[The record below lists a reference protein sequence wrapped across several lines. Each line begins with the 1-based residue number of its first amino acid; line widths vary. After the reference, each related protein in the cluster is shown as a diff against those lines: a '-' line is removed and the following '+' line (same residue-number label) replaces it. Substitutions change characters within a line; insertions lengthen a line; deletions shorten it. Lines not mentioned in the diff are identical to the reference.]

1 MVCIQTRMPSREGM
15 ARQYVSSMRNAL
27 AVLFILTIPHAAATT
42 DWNPDPWLE
51 LIIGPE
57 RIAEGDEIGCHGIPD
72 KVLEE
77 DPEAWV
83 RACRDYVETRTA
95 ASRWSDSIVSFG
107 AHPSTGVQKQLG
119 SHGVAVTGDLT
130 TAANIST
137 GEIWSIGFEGG
148 SLEKNVGDLQKVEQ
162 AAASGGLVNMYW
174 QALIEDVNVR
184 RDRDIVDWL
193 ETSDAWHTT
202 WGEAWSYSVM
212 RNRSVNLTITEQHVF
227 LESPALTER
236 DDQRLWP
243 VPTTVAITTG
253 TTGVVNAQFNDL
265 DVEPWT
271 GAKRVLESGWRSEEQ
286 EVLVTLQPGDT
297 VRLTLNGP
305 VTPEDVSIRIPEWF
319 DDKPWALTIAGLHVN
334 DLRDWSAGFADSA
347 LRFTWLVEPQTE
359 EERGPLLPIL
369 AATIAVTT
377 VIVAAIVLRK
387 DRKEA
392 ARAFDAWNEGE

>member
-1 MVCIQTRMPSREGM
+1 M
-15 ARQYVSSMRNAL
+15 
-27 AVLFILTIPHAAATT
+27 
-42 DWNPDPWLE
+42 
-51 LIIGPE
+51 
-57 RIAEGDEIGCHGIPD
+57 
-72 KVLEE
+72 
-77 DPEAWV
+77 
-83 RACRDYVETRTA
+83 
-95 ASRWSDSIVSFG
+95 
-107 AHPSTGVQKQLG
+107 
-119 SHGVAVTGDLT
+119 
-130 TAANIST
+130 
-137 GEIWSIGFEGG
+137 
-148 SLEKNVGDLQKVEQ
+148 
-162 AAASGGLVNMYW
+162 
-174 QALIEDVNVR
+174 
-184 RDRDIVDWL
+184 
-193 ETSDAWHTT
+193 
-202 WGEAWSYSVM
+202 
-212 RNRSVNLTITEQHVF
+212 NLTITEQHVF

-271 GAKRVLESGWRSEEQ
+271 GAKRVLESGWRSEGQ
-286 EVLVTLQPGDT
+286 EVLVTLQPGET

-334 DLRDWSAGFADSA
+334 DLRDWSAGFADSP

-392 ARAFDAWNEGE
+392 ARVFDAWNEGE